1 MDAVLSLRT
10 SSQMVGAERFAGLA
24 LRLEQSLHQARE
36 DEPAVILPRLAQV
49 YLRQIKS
56 CAGQTVYHLLAHVR
70 GQANGGR

>member
-36 DEPAVILPRLAQV
+36 DEPAVILPRLAQ
-49 YLRQIKS
+49 LP
-56 CAGQTVYHLLAHVR
+56 
-70 GQANGGR
+70 QAEQVMRRTNR